1 MQLALAVLVL
11 GAQELVRTG
20 FPNFYLTEQQITDI
34 ATKLDV
40 SLYPRRPLRV
50 VAPPSRLLLALTM
63 ATGCCAQEEDGNGF
77 LEGPEIKT
85 LGIWMRYR
93 LTDGQLDEACEK
105 MGAVGDTGVS
115 YDKFG

>member
-50 VAPPSRLLLALTM
+50 VAPPSRLLLAN
-63 ATGCCAQEEDGNGF
+63 DGH
-77 LEGPEIKT
+77 
-85 LGIWMRYR
+85 R
-93 LTDGQLDEACEK
+93 LLCSGGRRQW
-105 MGAVGDTGVS
+105 
-115 YDKFG
+115 FP